1 MVYKK
6 NLVILIPGFPKD
18 ETDSTCLPFHQAFI
32 CNLTKQYINWD
43 ITVLALQYPF
53 QASSY
58 FFNAVPVI
66 SFAGKNK
73 GGISK
78 LLLRRKVYKTLETIH
93 KEKKIDALL
102 SCWCGET
109 ALIGNSFARKHTI
122 SHRCW
127 LMGQDAKKANNY
139 VKKIKPA
146 TTELIALSDFLQNEF
161 EKNHGIRP
169 AKVVPPG
176 IKMNLFSNQTV
187 EKDIDLLA
195 VGSLIPLKQFEIFIE
210 VAAAIKNSIPS
221 LKAVLIGDGPEKE
234 KLAGLIHKLNLSQLI
249 TVTGELPHTETMHYM
264 HRSKVFLHPSGYEGF
279 GLVNLEALYAGA
291 TVISFVQPM
300 KAPIQNWQIVPDKE
314 TMITEAVK
322 ILHSPEKGES
332 SIPYKIED
340 TVKNIMELFTA

>member
-1 MVYKK
+1 MADKK
-6 NLVILIPGFPKD
+6 NLVILIPGFPND

-32 CNLTKQYINWD
+32 CNLAKQYVDWD

-58 FFNAVPVI
+58 FFHAIPVI
-66 SFAGKNK
+66 SFGGKNK
-73 GGISK
+73 GGTSK
-78 LLLRRKVYKTLETIH
+78 LLLRLKVYKKLKSIH

-122 SHRCW
+122 PHRCW
-127 LMGQDAKKANNY
+127 LMGQDAKKENNY

-146 TTELIALSDFLQNEF
+146 ATELIALSDFLQNEF

-169 AKVVPPG
+169 ATVVPPG
-176 IKMNLFSNQTV
+176 IEMNLFSNQSV

-210 VAAAIKNSIPS
+210 VVAIIKNSIPS

-234 KLAGLIHKLNLSQLI
+234 KLVGLIHKLNLSQQI
-249 TVTGELPHTETMHYM
+249 TITGELPHTEAIHYM
-264 HRSKVFLHPSGYEGF
+264 YRSKVFLHPSGYEGF

-291 TVISFVQPM
+291 KVISFVQPM

-314 TMITEAVK
+314 TMITEAVR
-322 ILHSPEKGES
+322 ILHSPERKAI

-340 TVKNIMELFTA
+340 TVKNIIELFIA